1 LVSGIRRALNI
12 KNKQYHEGA
21 VWTTDA
27 IYRET
32 REEVAAHQQNGILAV
47 EMEFSAL
54 VSVARFRGVDLAG
67 LLVVSDEL
75 SSLSW
80 HPGFKQQQFI
90 RSRQSVCRV
99 VKELISH
106 GEHN

>member
-1 LVSGIRRALNI
+1 
-12 KNKQYHEGA
+12 
-21 VWTTDA
+21 TDA

-32 REEVAAHQQNGILAV
+32 QREVAVHQQNGILAV

-54 VSVARFRGVDLAG
+54 ASAARFRGVDLTG

-80 HPGFKQQQFI
+80 RPGFKQQQFI
-90 RSRQSVCRV
+90 QSRQSVCRLVKDLVQYINPGLLGRIV
-99 VKELISH
+99 VKDSDDSLEP
-106 GEHN
+106 E